1 MGVSSVC
8 EMAACEHPP
17 VGVQRDH
24 GFWSSDGGNCSE
36 SERKSPSSGSVSPV
50 GLAHFCDEDSQV
62 QTASTDWAQLEKGKV
77 NLLAVSSHEEPPN
90 EPHFEKQSLKSESE
104 RSKSAERSRRGFHT
118 QTMAA
123 RATPS
128 TDIAIVSQLEPAPQ
142 LLAVLETVL
151 SELSSSNEEKPAQ
164 LQVNTL
170 QGELATFKESAS
182 RQDDLDAQ
190 GKTAQLEPDANTSS
204 RRRSGTVETWPTR
217 KEKSTDD
224 KQQHPPSFGWGH
236 KQAQGHSS
244 QFSSFSW
251 GEKAE
256 AGGGIQSSW
265 LEPLKDGRA
274 TGPKRKHAASSWL
287 PHASNQAATGN
298 LLILPDQQHQRQQP
312 APSSAH
318 TKLAKEAAKQKLEEL
333 RELRAS
339 GSIDEKE
346 YRRRKQQLKDARLRT
361 LSAATPAV
369 GGSNTDTGRFAF
381 KRRRRQACMDITT
394 IDWTVKQ
401 ACVQ

>member
-1 MGVSSVC
+1 MGVRCVK
-8 EMAACEHPP
+8 MAACEHPP

-90 EPHFEKQSLKSESE
+90 EPHFENQSLKSESE

-118 QTMAA
+118 QIMAA

-190 GKTAQLEPDANTSS
+190 GKTAQLEPIPTHQVGGAAVQLRLGQPGKRSRLTTSNNILL
-204 RRRSGTVETWPTR
+204 RSVGDISKHKGTLL
-217 KEKSTDD
+217 
-224 KQQHPPSFGWGH
+224 
-236 KQAQGHSS
+236 SS
-244 QFSSFSW
+244 HRSV
-251 GEKAE
+251 GE
-256 AGGGIQSSW
+256 
-265 LEPLKDGRA
+265 
-274 TGPKRKHAASSWL
+274 
-287 PHASNQAATGN
+287 
-298 LLILPDQQHQRQQP
+298 
-312 APSSAH
+312 
-318 TKLAKEAAKQKLEEL
+318 
-333 RELRAS
+333 
-339 GSIDEKE
+339 
-346 YRRRKQQLKDARLRT
+346 RRRKQAGGFNQVGQSLLKMDARLVR
-361 LSAATPAV
+361 SASMQHHP
-369 GGSNTDTGRFAF
+369 G
-381 KRRRRQACMDITT
+381 C
-394 IDWTVKQ
+394 
-401 ACVQ
+401 